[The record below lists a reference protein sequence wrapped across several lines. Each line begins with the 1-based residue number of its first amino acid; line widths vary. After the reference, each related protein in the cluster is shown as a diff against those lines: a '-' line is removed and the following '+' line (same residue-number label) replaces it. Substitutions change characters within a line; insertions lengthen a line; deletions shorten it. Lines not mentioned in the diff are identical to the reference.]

1 MGRPPKGSRP
11 TVDSRLTP
19 DFWQGL
25 TGTPEPT
32 QRDQFLWLSID
43 LVRELGLSQFT
54 ITSVARQLG
63 YSVAMVNHHFG
74 SRDGLI
80 AEGAATV
87 HSTYSDNVVA
97 ATERAPSNPRDRLE
111 ASIRARIGL
120 GRAMGGWAQ
129 VLNFPFHS
137 FESPQIAME
146 RAGQSFEDSFY
157 RNLAFITQLVL
168 DYQTGVVSESPVDS
182 TNFPANVAAKHQDAF
197 YHAVMI
203 GTATAGAVM
212 WLTGRLDIREQ
223 PSEISELTESMI
235 EWQVRHLIDSIPTT
249 ARA

>member
-19 DFWQGL
+19 EFWQGL

-80 AEGAATV
+80 AEGAAAVHTV
-87 HSTYSDNVVA
+87 YSENIVA
-97 ATERAPSNPRDRLE
+97 ATERAPENPRDRLE
-111 ASIRARIGL
+111 ASIRSRIGL
-120 GRAMGGWAQ
+120 GRSLGGWAQ

-137 FESPQIAME
+137 FESRQIAME
-146 RAGQSFEDSFY
+146 RAGRSFEESFY
-157 RNLAFITQLVL
+157 RNLAYLTRLVF
-168 DYQTGVVSESPVDS
+168 DYQTGVVANPAIDVSD
-182 TNFPANVAAKHQDAF
+182 FPASVAAKHKDAF

-212 WLTGRLDIREQ
+212 WLAGRLDIREQ
-223 PSEISELTESMI
+223 PSEISEITESMI
-235 EWQVRHLIDSIPTT
+235 EWQVNHLIDSIPTGV
-249 ARA
+249 RA

>member
-25 TGTPEPT
+25 TGISEPT

-54 ITSVARQLG
+54 ITAVARQLG

-87 HSTYSDNVVA
+87 HSNYSEKIVES
-97 ATERAPSNPRDRLE
+97 TERAPDNPRDRLE
-111 ASIRARIGL
+111 ASIRARVEL

-137 FESPQIAME
+137 FESRQIAME
-146 RAGQSFEDSFY
+146 RAGRSFEDSFY
-157 RNLAFITQLVL
+157 RNLSYLTRLVF
-168 DYQTGVVSESPVDS
+168 DYQTGVVSNETID
-182 TNFPANVAAKHQDAF
+182 TRNFPESVARQHKDAL

-235 EWQVRHLIDSIPTT
+235 EWQVNHLIDSIPTGV
-249 ARA
+249 RA